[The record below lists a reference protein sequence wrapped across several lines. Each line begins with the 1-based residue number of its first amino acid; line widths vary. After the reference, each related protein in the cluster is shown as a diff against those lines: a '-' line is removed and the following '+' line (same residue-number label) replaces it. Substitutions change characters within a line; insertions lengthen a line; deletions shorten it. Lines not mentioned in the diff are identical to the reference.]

1 MACIRRDDSI
11 DMMRGI
17 AILCVL
23 FAHSES
29 IPYSMMQWLIP
40 FYVPAFFFISGYL
53 KKDMNY
59 SIEHIRNR
67 LKKLTAL
74 YFIYN
79 FILVFSYALINR
91 KGMCDILCSI
101 IGVVYSR
108 FCLFPNISTTNN
120 IYFLTSC
127 NSPLWFLTALVVA
140 EMIYTLVCWGITKGK
155 QWYLIFTGLIIIG
168 YIATYIGILLPWSL
182 DTAMIGTVFMMAGY
196 YYKIKE
202 KTMKK
207 WIILSVIVYI
217 IVVKFNPDANMSVRY
232 YGPWNMSII
241 LFVAGGITGS
251 MLVKAVCDICEEYF
265 ALGPIKNLLT
275 IVGRN
280 SLPIFA
286 FHWFLFWIL
295 DVIVKK
301 LDISIGVNYVY
312 GILKI
317 GITIII
323 CLIYSKMKHWI
334 WKGKHLNTG
343 TM

>member
-1 MACIRRDDSI
+1 MAYTQRDDSI

-17 AILCVL
+17 AMLCVL

-29 IPYSMMQWLIP
+29 ISYSIMQWLVP

-59 SIEHIRNR
+59 SIEHIRSR

-79 FILVFSYALINR
+79 FLLVFSYAFINH
-91 KGMCDILCSI
+91 KGLYDILYSI

-108 FCLFPNISTTNN
+108 FCLFPQISAANN
-120 IYFLTSC
+120 IYFFTSC

-140 EMIYTLVCWGITKGK
+140 EMIYTLVCLGIKKGK

-232 YGPWNMSII
+232 YGPWNLSII
-241 LFVAGGITGS
+241 LFVAGGISGS
-251 MLVKAVCDICEEYF
+251 ILVKAVCDICEEYF

-301 LDISIGVNYVY
+301 LDISIGLNYVY

-343 TM
+343 IM